1 MNREKFRRKMDKRL
15 DLEQTAITKRTFDVY
30 RETIPVQMLHVI
42 EKSPSYF
49 IYNSLFYN
57 YQKLQYLALNVL

>member
-15 DLEQTAITKRTFDVY
+15 DLEQTAIITKRTFGVY

-42 EKSPSYF
+42 EKSPSYL
-49 IYNSLFYN
+49 I
-57 YQKLQYLALNVL
+57 

>member
-30 RETIPVQMLHVI
+30 RETIPFQMLHVI
-42 EKSPSYF
+42 EKSPSYLYKNHFF
-49 IYNSLFYN
+49 IIIKNYNIWP
-57 YQKLQYLALNVL
+57 

>member
-1 MNREKFRRKMDKRL
+1 MNREKFRWKMDKRL

-42 EKSPSYF
+42 EKSPSYL
-49 IYNSLFYN
+49 I
-57 YQKLQYLALNVL
+57 